1 MFEEPGVRG
10 NWSNWKKEEIKII
23 EKKKKYID
31 KFMTSQKRSIEKRDI
46 NESTRDSEN
55 QVNEAIGAIGKKL
68 GNQGHRKEKEDY

>member
-55 QVNEAIGAIGKKL
+55 QVNETIGAIGKKL